1 MALKNVT
8 RIEQEHHEKTW
19 FQRFRNKIAATSAT
33 VGSYALVSSAHAEG
47 PDLSGIGTAIT
58 GQLSSAQGIVVTVLI
73 AAATITAIIIGYKK
87 LNKGA
92 NAA

>member
-1 MALKNVT
+1 MGLKNVT
-8 RIEQEHHEKTW
+8 RIDQENHEKSW
-19 FQRFRNKIAATSAT
+19 FQRYRNKLGATAT
-33 VGSYALVSSAHAEG
+33 AVGSYGVASSANAAEL
-47 PDLSGIGTAIT
+47 DLSAIGTAIT
-58 GQLSSAQGIVVTVLI
+58 TQLSSAQGIVVTVLI

>member
-33 VGSYALVSSAHAEG
+33 VGSYALVSSAHAEA
-47 PDLSGIGTAIT
+47 DLSGIGTAIT
-58 GQLSSAQGIVVTVLI
+58 GQLTSAQGIVVTVLI
-73 AAATITAIIIGYKK
+73 AAATITAIIIAYRK

>member
-1 MALKNVT
+1 MALQNVT
-8 RIEQEHHEKTW
+8 RIEQEHHQKTW

-33 VGSYALVSSAHAEG
+33 VGSYALVSSAHAEA
-47 PDLSGIGTAIT
+47 DLSGIGTVIT
-58 GQLSSAQGIVVTVLI
+58 GQLTSAQGIVVTVLI

>member
-1 MALKNVT
+1 MGLKNVT
-8 RIEQEHHEKTW
+8 RIDQENHEKSW
-19 FQRFRNKIAATSAT
+19 FQRYRNKLGATAT
-33 VGSYALVSSAHAEG
+33 AVGSYGVASSANAAEL
-47 PDLSGIGTAIT
+47 DLSAIGTAIVA
-58 GQLSSAQGIVVTVLI
+58 QLSSAQGITVTILI

>member
-1 MALKNVT
+1 MGLKNVT
-8 RIEQEHHEKTW
+8 RIEQEAHQKTW
-19 FQRFRNKIAATSAT
+19 FQRFRNKIGATAT
-33 VGSYALVSSAHAEG
+33 AVGSYAVVSSAHAEG
-47 PDLSGIGTAIT
+47 ADLSGIGTAIT
-58 GQLSSAQGIVVTVLI
+58 TQLSSAQGIVVTVLI

>member
-1 MALKNVT
+1 MALQNVT
-8 RIEQEHHEKTW
+8 RIEQEHHQKTW
-19 FQRFRNKIAATSAT
+19 FQRFRNKIAVTSAT
-33 VGSYALVSSAHAEG
+33 VGSYALVSSAHAEA
-47 PDLSGIGTAIT
+47 DLSGIGTAIT
-58 GQLSSAQGIVVTVLI
+58 GQLTSAQGIVVTVLI

>member
-1 MALKNVT
+1 MGLKNVT
-8 RIEQEHHEKTW
+8 RIEQEAHQKTW
-19 FQRFRNKIAATSAT
+19 FQRFRNKIGAIATA
-33 VGSYALVSSAHAEG
+33 VGSFGLVATGTAHAEG
-47 PDLSGIGTAIT
+47 LEAVGTAVI
-58 GQLSSAQGIVVTVLI
+58 GQLTAGQAIIISILV